1 MTSMT
6 CNDIDDM
13 SDSISTAVKAYRCH
27 SAGLLGCTMLA
38 YRPSWGCLVYASG
51 DKGWHPCCC
60 ITLTCQS
67 GLVSCICSMYMN
79 AQLDTASAETEL
91 V

>member
-38 YRPSWGCLVYASG
+38 YRPSWGWPLFMPVAT
-51 DKGWHPCCC
+51 KGG
-60 ITLTCQS
+60 TLAVA
-67 GLVSCICSMYMN
+67 LH
-79 AQLDTASAETEL
+79 
-91 V
+91 